1 MRILNP
7 PKNTFV
13 IFSQGA
19 IFSMTRKTAEEVIEA
34 LTGKVLG
41 VNRKARFFFQTTT
54 HYVTISNNG
63 DGAVAI
69 QKTPIWKEWTLVVE
83 WY

>member
-34 LTGKVLG
+34 LTGEVLG
-41 VNRKARFFFQTTT
+41 IRKKTKFFFQNTT
-54 HYVTISNNG
+54 HYVTIVNNG

-69 QKTPIWKEWTLVVE
+69 QKTPIWKE
-83 WY
+83 